1 MTTSGVS
8 FEKETKA
15 LSKRVLD
22 FFERVRYAYLSA
34 KENPKEYGKK
44 WKETVKSIREEYDG
58 LGEFSKELKEY
69 VTEKELFDDKV
80 FDAESLLARRIYED
94 IKKMRFESKGASDP
108 FSEQLGDKVLD
119 VLLEDKAVFASFVHY
134 ALRSHSNAL
143 PKKAWEEVELKPDEI
158 TQG

>member
-44 WKETVKSIREEYDG
+44 WKSTVKSIREEYDG
-58 LGEFSKELKEY
+58 LGEFASELKENI
-69 VTEKELFDDKV
+69 TEKELFDDKAFEV
-80 FDAESLLARRIYED
+80 RVKRSIRPILGTTRRQGSRGSTRGQGNICSVCSLRIAKPFKPNPEEGMARER
-94 IKKMRFESKGASDP
+94 SKG
-108 FSEQLGDKVLD
+108 
-119 VLLEDKAVFASFVHY
+119 
-134 ALRSHSNAL
+134 
-143 PKKAWEEVELKPDEI
+143 
-158 TQG
+158 